1 MDPKWIPNGSQMDP
15 KWTPNGPQMDR
26 KLSRMLFNNE
36 TFVDIF
42 KHCDL
47 HFFPSISKHRKV
59 EKEILVLLINL
70 IRYKRAWF
78 ELYQQVGNGWRLD
91 W

>member
-1 MDPKWIPNGSQMDP
+1 MDP
-15 KWTPNGPQMDR
+15 KWTESCPELVCTP
-26 KLSRMLFNNE
+26 LFNNE

-78 ELYQQVGNGWRLD
+78 ELYQQEGNGWRLD
-91 W
+91 